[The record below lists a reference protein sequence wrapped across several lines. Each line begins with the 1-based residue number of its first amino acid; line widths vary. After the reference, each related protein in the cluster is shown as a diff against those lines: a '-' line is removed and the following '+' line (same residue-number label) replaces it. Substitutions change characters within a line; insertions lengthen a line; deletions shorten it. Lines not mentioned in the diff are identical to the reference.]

1 MKKEELEIMDCK
13 RCNIQPKVVNIDGL
27 YYTYCPKCKHHGM
40 YNCCGLS
47 RESSIEQWN
56 VNNRAIN
63 TYNRYQ
69 QKYDQRP
76 RYDEEIAKLDKKELP
91 HVIILRY

>member
-1 MKKEELEIMDCK
+1 MKKEEIEIMDCK

-40 YNCCGLS
+40 YNCCGRT

-56 VNNRAIN
+56 TNNRAIN
-63 TYNRYQ
+63 IYNRYQ
-69 QKYDQRP
+69 KELSYA
-76 RYDEEIAKLDKKELP
+76 EEIKKLDVKELP
-91 HVIILRY
+91 HIIITQY